1 MVLVD
6 LWSTLDSLGQGAGLG
21 RRWKKEVKGEGYEGS
36 REDEDESTSEYAL
49 EITTELIHT
58 ILKSV

>member
-1 MVLVD
+1 M
-6 LWSTLDSLGQGAGLG
+6 GQGAGLG
-21 RRWKKEVKGEGYEGS
+21 GRGKQEENLEGKEGS